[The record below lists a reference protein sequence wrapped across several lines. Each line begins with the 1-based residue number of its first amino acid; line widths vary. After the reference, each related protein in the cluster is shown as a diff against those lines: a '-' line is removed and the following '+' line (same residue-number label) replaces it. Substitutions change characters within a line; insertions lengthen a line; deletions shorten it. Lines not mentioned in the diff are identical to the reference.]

1 MAAMKIPFLG
11 PVVPPH
17 VFCLLS
23 DGVTYAQVRR
33 EPPAGIAQSRFFA
46 YPAGT
51 VRTGAGGALHFTR
64 EAVAESVEA
73 ARRLSD
79 GRLSRA
85 SVVFPDAWARIM
97 PIEFDTLPDAA
108 DAVRSMAIWKL
119 KKLLPASTAE
129 LSVEYREMPPV
140 GEGRRLLVA
149 AASQEM
155 LQSIEESFEALGV
168 RVGALAPQS
177 LALLDGLST
186 RLTASAGG
194 DWAFVHRCA
203 GSLVF
208 TVSSGGKPIL
218 FRQRPGGVA
227 GDGGTRD
234 EEVRLS
240 LSYYSEKLKG
250 TGLAAVYIH
259 DAIPGDGLA
268 ASFPVLPVRLGSRLL
283 GADPALDER
292 VAARPE
298 LLAAFAAVCGR
309 A

>member
-1 MAAMKIPFLG
+1 MKIPFLG

-17 VFCLLS
+17 VFCLLPE
-23 DGVTYAQVRR
+23 GVTYAQVRR

-51 VRTGAGGALHFTR
+51 VRAGAGGSFQFTR

-85 SVVFPDAWARIM
+85 SVVFPDAWARIL

-108 DAVRSMAIWKL
+108 DAVRSMAVWKL
-119 KKLLPASTAE
+119 KKLLPASAAE
-129 LSVEYREMPPV
+129 LSVAYREMPPC

-155 LQSIEESFEALGV
+155 LQSIEESFLGV
-168 RVGALAPQS
+168 GVRLGALAPQS
-177 LALLDGLST
+177 LALFDGLSAK
-186 RLTASAGG
+186 LTALAGG
-194 DWAFVHRCA
+194 DWALVHRCA

-208 TVSSGGKPIL
+208 AVSSEGKPIL
-218 FRQRPGGVA
+218 FRQRPAGEEGGS
-227 GDGGTRD
+227 RD

-240 LSYYSEKLKG
+240 LSYYTEKLKG
-250 TGLAAVYIH
+250 AGLAAVYIH
-259 DAIPGDGLA
+259 DEIPGDGLA
-268 ASFPVLPVRLGSRLL
+268 AAFPVPPVKLGSRLL

-298 LLAAFAAVCGR
+298 LLAAFAAVWGR
-309 A
+309 P

>member
-1 MAAMKIPFLG
+1 MKLPFLG
-11 PVVPPH
+11 SVVPPH
-17 VFCLLS
+17 VFCLLPE
-23 DGVTYAQVRR
+23 GVTYAQVRR

-51 VRTGAGGALHFTR
+51 VRAGAGGALHFTR
-64 EAVAESVEA
+64 EAVAESVET

-85 SVVFPDAWARIM
+85 SVVFPDAWARIL

-129 LSVEYREMPPV
+129 LSLAYREMPPV

-155 LQSIEESFEALGV
+155 LQSIEESFFGLGV

-177 LALLDGLST
+177 LALFDGLST
-186 RLTASAGG
+186 QLTALAGG
-194 DWAFVHRCA
+194 DWALVHRCA

-208 TVSSGGKPIL
+208 AVSSEGKPIL
-218 FRQRPGGVA
+218 FRQRPA
-227 GDGGTRD
+227 GEDGGARD

-240 LSYYSEKLKG
+240 LSYYTEKLKG
-250 TGLAAVYIH
+250 AGLAAVYIH
-259 DAIPGDGLA
+259 DEIPGDGLA
-268 ASFPVLPVRLGSRLL
+268 AAFPVKPVRLGSRLL

-298 LLAAFAAVCGR
+298 LLAAFAAVWGR

>member
-1 MAAMKIPFLG
+1 MKLPFLG

-17 VFCLLS
+17 VFCLLPE
-23 DGVTYAQVRR
+23 GVTYAQIRR
-33 EPPAGIAQSRFFA
+33 EPPAGIAQSRYFS

-51 VRTGAGGALHFTR
+51 VRTSAGGAPHFTR
-64 EAVAESVEA
+64 EAVAEAVEA

-85 SVVFPDAWARIM
+85 SVVFPDAWARIL

-108 DAVRSMAIWKL
+108 EAVRSMAAWKL

-129 LSVEYREMPPV
+129 MSVAYREMPTE

-155 LQSIEESFEALGV
+155 LQSIEESFLSLGV

-177 LALLDGLST
+177 LALFDGLAA

-208 TVSSGGKPIL
+208 AVSSKGQPIL
-218 FRQRPGGVA
+218 FRQRPA
-227 GDGGTRD
+227 SEDGDARD

-240 LSYYSEKLKG
+240 LSYYTEKLKG
-250 TGLAAVYIH
+250 AGLAAVYIH
-259 DAIPGDGLA
+259 DEMPGDGLA
-268 ASFPVLPVRLGSRLL
+268 ASFPVPPVKLGSRLL

-292 VAARPE
+292 VAVRPE
-298 LLAAFAAVCGR
+298 LLAAFAAVWGR
-309 A
+309 P

>member
-1 MAAMKIPFLG
+1 MKLPFWG

-17 VFCLLS
+17 VFCLLPES
-23 DGVTYAQVRR
+23 VTYAQVRR
-33 EPPAGIAQSRFFA
+33 ESPPGIAQSRSFA

-51 VRTGAGGALHFTR
+51 VRAGAGAARLFTR

-85 SVVFPDAWARIM
+85 SVVFPDSWARIL
-97 PIEFDTLPDAA
+97 PIEFDELPEDA

-129 LSVEYREMPPV
+129 LSVTYREMPPV
-140 GEGRRLLVA
+140 GESRRLLVA

-155 LQSIEESFEALGV
+155 LQSIEESFDSVGV

-177 LALLDGLST
+177 LTLFDGFSA
-186 RLTASAGG
+186 RLTALTGG
-194 DWAFVHRCA
+194 DWALVHRCG
-203 GSLVF
+203 GSFVF
-208 TVSSGGKPIL
+208 AVSSQGKPIL
-218 FRQRPGGVA
+218 FRQRPA
-227 GDGGTRD
+227 GEDGARD

-240 LSYYSEKLKG
+240 LSYYSEKLHGK
-250 TGLAAVYIH
+250 GLAAVYIH
-259 DAIPGDGLA
+259 DEVSGDGLA
-268 ASFPVLPVRLGSRLL
+268 AGFPVQPVKLGSRFL
-283 GADPALDER
+283 GADPALDDR

-298 LLAAFAAVCGR
+298 LLAAFAAVWGR

>member
-1 MAAMKIPFLG
+1 MKVPFLG

-17 VFCLLS
+17 VFCLLA
-23 DGVTYAQVRR
+23 DGVTYAQIRR
-33 EPPAGIAQSRFFA
+33 EEPAGIAQSRSFA

-51 VRTGAGGALHFTR
+51 VTPGAGGALRFTR

-79 GRLSRA
+79 GRLARA
-85 SVVFPDAWARIM
+85 SVVFPDSWARIL

-129 LSVEYREMPPV
+129 LTVVYREMPPV
-140 GEGRRLLVA
+140 GELRRLLVA

-155 LQSIEESFEALGV
+155 LLSIESSFEALGV
-168 RVGALAPQS
+168 RVGALVPQS
-177 LALLDGLST
+177 LALFDGLAA
-186 RLTASAGG
+186 RLTSQSPG
-194 DWAFVHRCA
+194 DWALAHRSA
-203 GSLVF
+203 GSFVF
-208 TVSSGGKPIL
+208 AVSSNGRPIL
-218 FRQRPGGVA
+218 FRQRPAGEGG
-227 GDGGTRD
+227 GGRD

-250 TGLAAVYIH
+250 AGLAAVYIH
-259 DAIPGDGLA
+259 DTIPGDGLA
-268 ASFPVLPVRLGSRLL
+268 GAFPSPPVRISSRLL

-309 A
+309 P

>member
-1 MAAMKIPFLG
+1 MKLPFLG

-17 VFCLLS
+17 VFCLLPE
-23 DGVTYAQVRR
+23 GVTYAQVRR
-33 EPPAGIAQSRFFA
+33 EPPAGIAQSRYFA

-51 VRTGAGGALHFTR
+51 VRAAAGGALHFTR

-85 SVVFPDAWARIM
+85 SVVFPDAWARIL
-97 PIEFDTLPDAA
+97 PIEFDTLPAAA
-108 DAVRSMAIWKL
+108 DAVRSMAIWKV

-129 LSVEYREMPPV
+129 LSVTYREMPPY

-155 LQSIEESFEALGV
+155 LQSIEESFSGLGV

-177 LALLDGLST
+177 LALFDGLST
-186 RLTASAGG
+186 RLTALAGG
-194 DWAFVHRCA
+194 DWALVHRCA

-208 TVSSGGKPIL
+208 AVSSEGKPIL
-218 FRQRPGGVA
+218 FRQRPGGV
-227 GDGGTRD
+227 DGGARD

-240 LSYYSEKLKG
+240 LSYYTEKLKG

-259 DAIPGDGLA
+259 DEIPGDGLA
-268 ASFPVLPVRLGSRLL
+268 AAFPVPPVKLGSRLL
-283 GADPALDER
+283 GTDPALDER

-298 LLAAFAAVCGR
+298 LLAAFAAVWGR
-309 A
+309 P

>member
-1 MAAMKIPFLG
+1 MKIPFLG

-23 DGVTYAQVRR
+23 EGVTYAQIRL

-51 VRTGAGGALHFTR
+51 VRPGAGGAPHFSR
-64 EAVAESVEA
+64 EALAESVEA

-85 SVVFPDAWARIM
+85 SVVFPDAWARIL
-97 PIEFDTLPDAA
+97 PIEFDTLPDSAE
-108 DAVRSMAIWKL
+108 AVSSMALWKL

-129 LSVEYREMPPV
+129 MSVAYREMRPV
-140 GEGRRLLVA
+140 TEGRRLLVA
-149 AASQEM
+149 AASREL

-177 LALLDGLST
+177 LALFDGLSA
-186 RLTASAGG
+186 RLTALAGG
-194 DWAFVHRCA
+194 DWALVHRSA

-208 TVSSGGKPIL
+208 AVSSEGKPIL
-218 FRQRPGGVA
+218 FRQRPAGVD
-227 GDGGTRD
+227 GDDRD
-234 EEVRLS
+234 EEIRLS
-240 LSYYSEKLKG
+240 LSYYTEKLKG
-250 TGLAAVYIH
+250 AGLTAVYIH
-259 DAIPGDGLA
+259 DETPGDSLA
-268 ASFPVLPVRLGSRLL
+268 GAFSVPPVRLGARVL
-283 GADPALDER
+283 GADAALDER

-298 LLAAFAAVCGR
+298 LLAAFAAVWGR